1 MSLQDSHFTRREEE
15 VVALLLRRLTNREI
29 AEKLVVSERTIETHV
44 AHILAKL
51 EIHDRLQ
58 IAERL
63 RGGKDQ

>member
-1 MSLQDSHFTRREEE
+1 
-15 VVALLLRRLTNREI
+15 
-29 AEKLVVSERTIETHV
+29 V

-63 RGGKDQ
+63 RRGKDP